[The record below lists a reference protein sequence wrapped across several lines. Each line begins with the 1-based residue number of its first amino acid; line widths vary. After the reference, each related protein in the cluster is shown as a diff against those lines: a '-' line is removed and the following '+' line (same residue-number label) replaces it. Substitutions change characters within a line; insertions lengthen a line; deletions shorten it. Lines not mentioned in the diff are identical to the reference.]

1 MGGITMTRTEFLTSF
16 DTILEL
22 PPGSLKGGETLES
35 LENWNS
41 LAMIDFIA
49 LADTNNGVK
58 LSTLQIAKSETVTD
72 LLKLAKV
79 DN

>member
-1 MGGITMTRTEFLTSF
+1 MTRTEFLKQF

-22 PPGSLKGGETLES
+22 PEGTLTGSEALES

-49 LADTNNGVK
+49 LADTNNSVK
-58 LSTLQIAKSETVTD
+58 LSTMQIAKSETVGD

-79 DN
+79 DS

>member
-1 MGGITMTRTEFLTSF
+1 MDETTMTRTEFLKSF

-22 PPGSLKGGETLES
+22 PEGTLNGTETLES
-35 LENWNS
+35 LENWDS
-41 LAMIDFIA
+41 LTMIDFIA

-58 LSTLQIAKSETVTD
+58 LATMQIAKSETVAD

-79 DN
+79 DG

>member
-1 MGGITMTRTEFLTSF
+1 MTRTEFLKEF

-22 PPGSLKGGETLES
+22 PEGSLKGSETLEN

-41 LAMIDFIA
+41 LAMVDFIA
-49 LADTNNGVK
+49 LADNNNGAK
-58 LSTLQIAKSETVTD
+58 LSARQIGQSETVAD

-79 DN
+79 DS

>member
-1 MGGITMTRTEFLTSF
+1 MTRTEFLNSF
-16 DTILEL
+16 ETILKL
-22 PPGSLKGGETLES
+22 PEGTLKGSEPLES

-49 LADTNNGVK
+49 LADTNNGAK
-58 LSTLQIAKSETVTD
+58 LSTMQIAKSETVDD

-79 DN
+79 NS

>member
-1 MGGITMTRTEFLTSF
+1 MNKMTRPEFLRSF

-22 PPGSLKGGETLES
+22 PEGTLTGSEKLED

-49 LADTNNGVK
+49 LADTNNNVR
-58 LSTLQIAKSETVTD
+58 LSARQIGSAETVAD
-72 LLKLAKV
+72 LLQLAKV
-79 DN
+79 DQ

>member
-1 MGGITMTRTEFLTSF
+1 MTRTEFLKSF

-22 PPGSLKGGETLES
+22 PEGTLTGSETLEA

-58 LSTLQIAKSETVTD
+58 LPAMQIAKSGTVED

-79 DN
+79 DS

>member
-1 MGGITMTRTEFLTSF
+1 MDGITMTRTEFLKSF

-22 PPGSLKGGETLES
+22 PEGTLKGTEKLED

-58 LSTLQIAKSETVTD
+58 LATLQIAKSETVAD

-79 DN
+79 DS

>member
-1 MGGITMTRTEFLTSF
+1 MNRTEFLSAL
-16 DTILEL
+16 DRILEL
-22 PPGSLKGGETLES
+22 PEGTLTGSEKLEN

-58 LSTLQIAKSETVTD
+58 LSARQIGRSETVSD
-72 LLKLAKV
+72 LLELAKIES
-79 DN
+79 

>member
-1 MGGITMTRTEFLTSF
+1 MTRTEFLKSF

-22 PPGSLKGGETLES
+22 PEGTLTGSETLES

-58 LSTLQIAKSETVTD
+58 LATMQIAKSETVGD